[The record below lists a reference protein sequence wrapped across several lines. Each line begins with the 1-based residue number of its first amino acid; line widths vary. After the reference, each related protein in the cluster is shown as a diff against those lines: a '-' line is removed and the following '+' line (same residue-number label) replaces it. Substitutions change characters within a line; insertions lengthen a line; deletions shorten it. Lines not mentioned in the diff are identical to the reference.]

1 MRHRRSGVRWACA
14 TVAPWVLAAG
24 LLVSF
29 TAGAGYNPQ
38 AGISAAALVPAGSG
52 LVNTAALVPPSTA
65 LVLASAK
72 LPNLRFDRLVIEAR
86 LDFDRPPAETPAVL
100 DLTPRADVKT
110 VAKAYP
116 TVDRTRKGDPLVAL
130 RATLSRRG
138 SELRHS
144 LGLTASRLIFGRNE
158 NLLPPTVMMPGPV
171 QAPDLDA
178 AQALEPWHWDDS
190 TTTRQTSSVQSPAAA
205 AAGSTGSGRGSKP
218 SSDGATPAVSRAI
231 ALSSTTP
238 APADGTPIEIAAAPV
253 APSLSIRLDRGG
265 GFGVTSAARTDPDGK
280 PRYADLISP
289 DKVDREQH
297 CLAQA
302 VYFEARSEPE
312 EGQAAVAQVILNRV
326 KSGLYP
332 TSVCGVVFQN
342 RHRYKAC
349 QFTFT
354 CEGKSLRIT
363 DPESW
368 QTASRVAKE
377 VMEGKTY
384 LADVGAATHYHANY
398 VRPAWARRLKKMDVI
413 GRHIFY
419 KLRPGQT

>member
-265 GFGVTSAARTDPDGK
+265 GFGVTTAARTDPDGK
-280 PRYADLISP
+280 PRYADMLNP
-289 DKVDREQH
+289 DKLDRAEH

-302 VYFEARSEPE
+302 VCS
-312 EGQAAVAQVILNRV
+312 
-326 KSGLYP
+326 
-332 TSVCGVVFQN
+332 
-342 RHRYKAC
+342 
-349 QFTFT
+349 
-354 CEGKSLRIT
+354 
-363 DPESW
+363 
-368 QTASRVAKE
+368 
-377 VMEGKTY
+377 
-384 LADVGAATHYHANY
+384 
-398 VRPAWARRLKKMDVI
+398 
-413 GRHIFY
+413 
-419 KLRPGQT
+419 